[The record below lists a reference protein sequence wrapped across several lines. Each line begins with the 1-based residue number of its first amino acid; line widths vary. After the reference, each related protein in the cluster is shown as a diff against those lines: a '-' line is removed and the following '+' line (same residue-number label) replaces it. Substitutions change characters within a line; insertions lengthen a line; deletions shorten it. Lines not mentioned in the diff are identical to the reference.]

1 MSVGVTLINQAFNIA
16 ASSPVTVLARA
27 TATSVPI
34 STQTT
39 VVTLAAPTDVTE
51 NHYIT
56 QINCSGQVYGKFEVF
71 FNSTLRF
78 TGRGGMDSN
87 VPFPFTFPV
96 QVPLTEAVEVK
107 VTHFQVG
114 ETPDFEVT
122 IVGFTG

>member
-16 ASSPVTVLARA
+16 ASSAVTVLARA
-27 TATSVPI
+27 TATSVQI
-34 STQTT
+34 NTLTT
-39 VVTLAAPTDVTE
+39 VVTLAAPLDVLQ
-51 NHYIT
+51 NHYVT
-56 QINCSGQVYGKFEVF
+56 QINCAGDVYGKFEIF
-71 FNSTLRF
+71 FNSTLKF

-107 VTHFQVG
+107 VIHFQQG
-114 ETPDFEVT
+114 ETPDFEVS